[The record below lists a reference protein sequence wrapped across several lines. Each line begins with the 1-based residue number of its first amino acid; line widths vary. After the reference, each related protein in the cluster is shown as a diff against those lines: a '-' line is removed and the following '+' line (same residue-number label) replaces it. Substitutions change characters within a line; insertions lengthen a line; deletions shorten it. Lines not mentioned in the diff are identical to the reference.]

1 VQGISMAS
9 GSSTAVK
16 IKYQAFLGQVH
27 LPPFELND
35 LRCVKALEITG
46 KYGNLKNLLP
56 HFCARI

>member
-1 VQGISMAS
+1 MAS